1 MSDTSYH
8 PDWPDLPP
16 EGHPLRLLGARLA
29 DLLDEDN
36 WNNCEALLM
45 QAWEELTQAKA
56 ELAALHTELELLTHK
71 LITCSVAASHP
82 DANLAHTKA
91 YAKQWNSPQAEDVRI
106 LRADRDALRAEC
118 ERLRVDATVK
128 AGRLLY
134 IADNINDN
142 VAVRFGLEAREDE
155 IIAVMKDAGWP
166 IDARKA
172 QP

>member
-1 MSDTSYH
+1 MTDDRVAALESELAKAQAEADRWRSDYRELQALHSSVA
-8 PDWPDLPP
+8 
-16 EGHPLRLLGARLA
+16 ARVMGS
-29 DLLDEDN
+29 DY
-36 WNNCEALLM
+36 
-45 QAWEELTQAKA
+45 ELTQAKA
-56 ELAALHTELELLTHK
+56 ELST
-71 LITCSVAASHP
+71 
-82 DANLAHTKA
+82 
-91 YAKQWNSPQAEDVRI
+91 
-106 LRADRDALRAEC
+106 LRAEC

>member
-1 MSDTSYH
+1 MTDDRIAALESELAKAQAEADRWRSDYRELQALHSSVA
-8 PDWPDLPP
+8 
-16 EGHPLRLLGARLA
+16 ARVMGS
-29 DLLDEDN
+29 DY
-36 WNNCEALLM
+36 
-45 QAWEELTQAKA
+45 ELTQAKA
-56 ELAALHTELELLTHK
+56 ELAEISYFVSPGAGRALSAMEIIKELNSTSTYTETLEEEIDKIKTEL
-71 LITCSVAASHP
+71 A
-82 DANLAHTKA
+82 
-91 YAKQWNSPQAEDVRI
+91 
-106 LRADRDALRAEC
+106 ALRAEC